1 MNTRRQ
7 FLLTAVPAGVALG
20 AAAQALAQPA
30 KVDENDPAAKGIGY
44 RHDAAQVDAAKYPK
58 LVKGQV
64 CGNCALYQGKATD
77 PWAGCPIVGGKQV
90 NAKGWCTAWVTK
102 A

>member
-44 RHDAAQVDAAKYPK
+44 RHDAAQDDAAKYPK

-64 CGNCALYQGKATD
+64 CGNCALYQAKATD

-90 NAKGWCTAWVTK
+90 NAKGWCTAWVKK